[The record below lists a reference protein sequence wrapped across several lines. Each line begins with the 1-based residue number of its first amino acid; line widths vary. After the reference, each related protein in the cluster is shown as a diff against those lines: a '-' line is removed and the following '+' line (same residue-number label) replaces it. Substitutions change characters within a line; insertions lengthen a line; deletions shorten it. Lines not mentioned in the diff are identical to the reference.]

1 MVRGSSKRRLS
12 FQAKALAPVIAI
24 MVLLVAITMS
34 IVNRHF
40 TDRITAE
47 AREAL
52 RTANAVFDSSR
63 EFQRRSHRALNRQLS
78 NEPKIKSLVRTDP
91 ATIEHA
97 LQTDLMVELN
107 RDFQVDSLLFSD
119 PNGDRLA
126 IVASDRSLDLSLLEQ
141 RFQASIQQCLSEG
154 QVSEDMIAV
163 SGRLFDVVAAPI
175 VVSEEIAGVILLATE
190 TGSRVAE
197 QFKRLTSSDF
207 VFVGESAVTTSTL
220 GVRIPDSRLVEI
232 YQQCLRQPD
241 SSAPLQVELNG
252 AHFLC
257 VGGRF
262 PTRTPPVSL
271 GYVLLSSYE
280 GPLRELRSTHEL
292 LLTVGVLGILSGSA
306 IVWLLMRRLTRPL
319 RELRDG
325 AKAVGRG
332 DFSRRVPVASND
344 ECGELAETFNQMTA
358 NLQTSRQELE
368 RALQIL
374 RATQAQLVQSEKMS
388 AMGQFVAGIAHELN
402 NPLTVVIGYAELLR
416 FSGDR
421 KPDELDNLEQI
432 AAGAER
438 CRKIVRGL
446 LSFARQHKPQRR
458 WVSINEILESSLDLM
473 AYELRTSNVQIV
485 RQFENNL
492 PKVLADYQQLEQ
504 VFVNIIN
511 NARQAIGASRRDGQI
526 RLTTE
531 SRHRL
536 VRIVIEDN
544 GPGIPA
550 EHLPKI
556 FNPFFTTKEVG
567 QGTGLGLSL
576 SYGLVQEHG
585 GTITAENRPERG
597 ARFVIELPVAL
608 GAEDNVRDL
617 IQQQPA
623 GPAKTNGSKTC
634 LVIDDEAA
642 IITLTRKMLE
652 RSGFRVQTAPDG
664 ASALQLLSASDFDIM
679 LCDLRMPGLSGHEV
693 FRQLHSFNA
702 RMASRFI
709 FMTGDVVNEQTQQ
722 FLQEHGQVC
731 LVKPFSNEQF
741 QAAISTVLERT

>member
-634 LVIDDEAA
+634 LAIDDEAA

>member
-1 MVRGSSKRRLS
+1 
-12 FQAKALAPVIAI
+12 
-24 MVLLVAITMS
+24 
-34 IVNRHF
+34 
-40 TDRITAE
+40 
-47 AREAL
+47 
-52 RTANAVFDSSR
+52 
-63 EFQRRSHRALNRQLS
+63 
-78 NEPKIKSLVRTDP
+78 
-91 ATIEHA
+91 
-97 LQTDLMVELN
+97 
-107 RDFQVDSLLFSD
+107 
-119 PNGDRLA
+119 
-126 IVASDRSLDLSLLEQ
+126 
-141 RFQASIQQCLSEG
+141 
-154 QVSEDMIAV
+154 
-163 SGRLFDVVAAPI
+163 
-175 VVSEEIAGVILLATE
+175 
-190 TGSRVAE
+190 
-197 QFKRLTSSDF
+197 
-207 VFVGESAVTTSTL
+207 
-220 GVRIPDSRLVEI
+220 
-232 YQQCLRQPD
+232 
-241 SSAPLQVELNG
+241 
-252 AHFLC
+252 
-257 VGGRF
+257 
-262 PTRTPPVSL
+262 
-271 GYVLLSSYE
+271 
-280 GPLRELRSTHEL
+280 
-292 LLTVGVLGILSGSA
+292 
-306 IVWLLMRRLTRPL
+306 MRRLTRPL